1 MKLLFVCSGNVCRSP
16 MTAEYFR
23 HRAARSG
30 LSHVVVDSAS
40 TLGLQGVPA
49 SPEAIRVMN
58 DLGVDLERHRSKA
71 LEAADLRSSDL
82 VIVMTRDH
90 LEFLA
95 ERFPEGSD
103 RRLLLRAFEKG
114 PEPDPDA
121 PDLDDPMGE
130 PIETYR
136 RQAQAIRRCVD
147 HLILYVRRLTET
159 GS

>member
-1 MKLLFVCSGNVCRSP
+1 MKVLFVCSGNVCRSP
-16 MTAEYFR
+16 MTAEQFR
-23 HRAARSG
+23 HRAARTG

-40 TLGLQGVPA
+40 TLGLEGVPA
-49 SPEAIRVMN
+49 SPEAIRVMSE
-58 DLGVDLERHRSKA
+58 LGVDLKRHRSKA

-90 LEFLA
+90 LEYLA

-121 PDLDDPMGE
+121 LDLDDPMGE

-136 RQAQAIRRCVD
+136 RQAETIRRCVD
-147 HLILYVRRLTET
+147 HLVLYVRRLAET